1 MKKLLLTATLLAA
14 CAPALTLAAGASCGH
29 RAALAAKQA
38 ALGQTAIGR
47 ALSGGAIRD
56 LLAGNS
62 ALFEDGARQYFT
74 VGGRTLY
81 QAPGRALEHGK
92 WRVRGDSYCSTWE
105 PFGGETCY
113 AVHSDGELVTWDNK
127 TPARMRTGN
136 VFP

>member
-1 MKKLLLTATLLAA
+1 MKKPLLTAALLVA
-14 CAPALTLAAGASCGH
+14 CAPALALAAGASCGH
-29 RAALAAKQA
+29 RAALVAKQ
-38 ALGQTAIGR
+38 ALGQTAISR

-74 VGGRTLY
+74 AGGRTLY
-81 QAPGRALEHGK
+81 QAPGRALERGK

-105 PFGGETCY
+105 PLGGETCHV
-113 AVHSDGELVTWDNK
+113 VHSDGELVTWDNK
-127 TPARMRTGN
+127 YPARMRAGN